1 VRDRKSK
8 VNSQNSG
15 ATTLIAAST
24 CVVGEIYFHGNLEI
38 EGKVVGNIIAEEGA
52 DSRVRVLPSGEVEG
66 EIHAPLV
73 IVNGAV
79 AGNLYVREQ
88 LELASKAVVE
98 GDVHYQLIQVENGAQ
113 VNGQFIRDAG
123 VSETEDD
130 QVVSEKL
137 KVVSTS

>member
-1 VRDRKSK
+1 VKDRKSK
-8 VNSQNSG
+8 GSSQSSG
-15 ATTLIAAST
+15 ATTLVAAST

-38 EGKVVGNIIAEEGA
+38 EGRVVGNIIAEDA
-52 DSRVRVLPSGEVEG
+52 TDTRVRVLPSGEVEG
-66 EIHAPLV
+66 DIHAPLV
-73 IVNGAV
+73 IINGTV
-79 AGNLYVREQ
+79 SGDLYVQKQ

-123 VSETEDD
+123 VVEAGSE
-130 QVVSEKL
+130 QSVGEKL